1 MYVVKVFI
9 FPWLI
14 FKYSYN
20 TFKPSLVAFILMIWN
35 VFFSCII
42 LNYSPHSSFL
52 DFQILY
58 IKVISTIHYC
68 AFFIISNSFF
78 VFSKRKPNGKYSKCA
93 VIHENLKFS
102 YNPACRKE
110 YLDLKKR
117 LPRTVLEE
125 CIVELATS
133 TTKT

>member
-1 MYVVKVFI
+1 MYVKVFI

-14 FKYSYN
+14 FKHSYN
-20 TFKPSLVAFILMIWN
+20 PLKP
-35 VFFSCII
+35 FFSCFHFDGMKCVFPCII
-42 LNYSPHSSFL
+42 LNYSPHSSFPN
-52 DFQILY
+52 FQILY
-58 IKVISTIHYC
+58 IKIISTIHYC
-68 AFFIISNSFF
+68 AFFIISNLFF
-78 VFSKRKPNGKYSKCA
+78 VFSIRKTNGKYSKCS
-93 VIHENLKFS
+93 VIHENLKFT